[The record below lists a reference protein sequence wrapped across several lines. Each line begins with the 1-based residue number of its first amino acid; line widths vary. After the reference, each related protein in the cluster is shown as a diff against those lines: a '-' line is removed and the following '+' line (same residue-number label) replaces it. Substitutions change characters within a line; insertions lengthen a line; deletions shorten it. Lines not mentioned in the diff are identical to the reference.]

1 MSQLRHGGIDPL
13 EIEAQTG
20 TSYPEPYRE
29 NVVARR
35 KRVLGDAFGLSRYGV
50 NLVELS
56 PGTWSS
62 QRHWH
67 THEDEFVFVVS
78 GELTLITDAGEQILT
93 PGMVALLR
101 ARLPARALHEL
112 LVTGVRMG
120 GDRAAREGVVDEAVS
135 SERVV
140 GRAVEIAA
148 AGAERDSATL
158 SALKRGLYVDAL
170 AVLEGA

>member
-20 TSYPEPYRE
+20 TSYPEPYRDT
-29 NVVARR
+29 VVARQ

-56 PGTWSS
+56 PGTWSA

-78 GELTLITDAGEQILT
+78 GELTLVTDAGEQVLT
-93 PGMVALLR
+93 PGMVAGF
-101 ARLPARALHEL
+101 PAGESNGHH
-112 LVTGVRMG
+112 LVNKGDEVASYLEI
-120 GDRAAREGVVDEAVS
+120 GDRNPQDEVFYPDIDLLYRPSKEGEH
-135 SERVV
+135 EFTN
-140 GRAVEIAA
+140 
-148 AGAERDSATL
+148 RD
-158 SALKRGLYVDAL
+158 GVPY
-170 AVLEGA
+170 